1 MQTQRKQKP
10 HIRLEEMDYEDLI
23 DLRTKIDK
31 EIRARQ
37 KAMSTYILSLP
48 AIKSRRNPTI

>member
-23 DLRTKIDK
+23 DLRMKIDK

-48 AIKSRRNPTI
+48 ISRKNPTV